1 MSKYRLRLT
10 NGRVIGPFNEG
21 QLQELKIKGHIS
33 GKEEAQ
39 IYPTGDWAPIQSF
52 SFYQNLKDK
61 IESGNQ
67 IDNEDG
73 TFVIDLSK
81 IKNKKIE
88 RELETIDKTH
98 HSEVQEL
105 TETVLWDDVKSEQ
118 SQFELKIENKPAP
131 APSQEIEIELD
142 VESKE
147 DEEEKT
153 KINPVAQADIER
165 LKKEKTEQDKKL
177 AEEREK
183 KKQEEE
189 DKKRALELLVV
200 HPTDESTQMIKL
212 DQLKN
217 DLLVIAEKE
226 EKEIELEVKKI
237 AAQKKKIEKET
248 KEQDSDEEDE
258 SELDDKKKKKKIIIV
273 AMALIAIYVILFP
286 SDDKPKQAPF
296 RHLPPQLAFPIP
308 FDKADNK
315 KSNFEFEKAKELF
328 KRGTHPDLAKAS
340 ILLKSSYENNIDN
353 ELALSMLL
361 RVYGEE
367 LATSQDPNKDA
378 LTIFNLVQSKRPIVM
393 KYPDGVIGLNM
404 FYMAIKKYEAANDVI
419 SRYLKLYPKN
429 ITQDLFAIYLKTL
442 LETGRLDQAKQFYRA
457 LKNAPDKN
465 RYTFDAL
472 IHYHIMNE
480 EIDVAF
486 DHAKEAVKL
495 FPDLAK
501 FDLLMA
507 NILIRKRKFDE
518 AEKYLQLVAKK
529 NMENNI
535 FYLAKFYHYSGLI
548 AAYRNRPA
556 EATKF
561 FNKSL
566 KIKDSDELR
575 IALAS
580 LEGNSESQN
589 ETDQLIAES
598 KAIKQLIVAKDFYE
612 KGRFELAMSAAA
624 KATDAYSG
632 HIPSELFLAKVQ
644 LRLGLAKQAIKTIE
658 SLAEK
663 YPNDKNII
671 FSLIEAYIDTY
682 KFNDAKTKIGIITG
696 SELKNTAQYASL
708 NAKLFIKMGD
718 SLMAINWLKL
728 SMNLN
733 PLNDRDIY
741 LLADI
746 LIKRASFDSARLLLN
761 KCMELDPVNP
771 DYRISYAKIVYE
783 QEDDVA
789 AVGYLLSLL
798 DQFGENPKILAEI
811 AIFYY
816 RAGKIKDFQD
826 FKAKIEALPNKDKT
840 LYEFLIRAALLDER
854 YDDIPALV
862 EKLIDIEPGS
872 IESMMTAGRV
882 LFENAKL
889 VEAAKWFKRVQE
901 KMESYPKVQYY
912 VAKIKFLSK
921 DFDGALK
928 EVESDLKANGDNDAD
943 LTLMGQ
949 IMVEKGNLVEASALF
964 KKAQKINPKSYE
976 ALMGLADISTRQ
988 NNYDLALDLYKRA
1001 LKEKGDEPIIN
1012 KKMGDVYRLL
1022 GQGTLAVESY
1032 KLYLELNPEA
1042 PEKAQL
1048 ESYINLMQ

>member
-1 MSKYRLRLT
+1 MSKYRLRLE
-10 NGRVIGPFNEG
+10 NGRVIGPFNEV
-21 QLQELKIKGHIS
+21 QLQELNSKGHIT
-33 GKEEAQ
+33 GREEAQ
-39 IYPTGDWAPIQSF
+39 VYPTGDWAPVKSF
-52 SFYQNLKDK
+52 AFYQNLSNPVQSSL
-61 IESGNQ
+61 SGE
-67 IDNEDG
+67 NEDG
-73 TFVIDLSK
+73 TFVIDISK
-81 IKNKKIE
+81 IKNQKIE
-88 RELETIDKTH
+88 KEIETIDKTH
-98 HSEVQEL
+98 HSEIQEL
-105 TETVLWDDVKSEQ
+105 TETVLLGDKRSEH
-118 SQFELKIENKPAP
+118 SFFEIKIENEPKAS
-131 APSQEIEIELD
+131 PSSEIEIELD
-142 VESKE
+142 VE
-147 DEEEKT
+147 DESEKT
-153 KINPVAQADIER
+153 RINPMAKADLER
-165 LKKEKTEQDKKL
+165 IKKENL
-177 AEEREK
+177 AEEKRKAEEAEK
-183 KKQEEE
+183 KRIAEEE
-189 DKKRALELLVV
+189 ELKKVAEQNAVIPV
-200 HPTDESTQMIKL
+200 DDSTQMIKL
-212 DQLKN
+212 DHLKN
-217 DLLVIAEKE
+217 ELMVIAEKE

-237 AAQKKKIEKET
+237 NAQKNKVHKKIEK
-248 KEQDSDEEDE
+248 DDEEEDKE
-258 SELDDKKKKKKIIIV
+258 NSAGQKDKKKTIV
-273 AMALIAIYVILFP
+273 IVVVALVILAILFP
-286 SDDKPKQAPF
+286 NDDKPNKAPF
-296 RHLPPQLAFPIP
+296 KHLPPQLTFPIP
-308 FDKADNK
+308 FDRADNK
-315 KSNFEFEKAKELF
+315 KSALEFEKAKELF
-328 KRGTHPDLAKAS
+328 ARGTHLDLAKAS
-340 ILLKSSYENNIDN
+340 VLLKTSYENNIDN

-419 SRYLKLYPKN
+419 AKYLKLYPKN
-429 ITQDLFAIYLKTL
+429 ITQDLFAVHLKTL
-442 LETGRLDQAKQFYRA
+442 LETGRLDEAKQFHAA
-457 LKNAPDKN
+457 LINAKDKN

-472 IHYHIMNE
+472 IKYYIVNE
-480 EIDVAF
+480 EFDVAH
-486 DHAKEAVKL
+486 DYVKEAIKL
-495 FPDLAK
+495 NPELVRFYLQMADILIRQRK
-501 FDLLMA
+501 FDL
-507 NILIRKRKFDE
+507 
-518 AEKYLQLVAKK
+518 AEKNLQEAAKR

-535 FYLAKFYHYSGLI
+535 FYLARYYQLSGLI
-548 AAYRNRPA
+548 QAYRGNPI

-580 LEGNSESQN
+580 LESGNNSQS

-612 KGRFELAMSAAA
+612 KNRFELAMSAAA
-624 KATDAYSG
+624 KATDAFPG
-632 HIPSELFLAKVQ
+632 HIPSELFLSKVQ
-644 LRLGLAKQAIKTIE
+644 LRLGLAKQAIKTLE
-658 SLAEK
+658 TLAEK
-663 YPNDKNII
+663 YPNDKNIM
-671 FSLIEAYIDTY
+671 FALIEAYIDTY
-682 KFNDAKTKIGIITG
+682 KFNDAKTKIGIISST
-696 SELKNTAQYASL
+696 ELKNTAEYASL
-708 NAKLFIKMGD
+708 NAKLFIKMSD
-718 SLMAINWLKL
+718 HLMAINWLKL

-733 PLNDRDIY
+733 PLNDHDIF
-741 LLADI
+741 LLAEM

-761 KCMELDPVNP
+761 KCMELDPVNA
-771 DYRISYAKIVYE
+771 DYRIAYAKIVYE

-798 DQFGENPKILAEI
+798 DQFGENPKILSEI

-816 RAGKIKDFQD
+816 RAGKVKDFQD
-826 FKAKIEALPNKDKT
+826 FKTKIEALPNKDKT

-854 YDDIPALV
+854 YDEIPGLV

-882 LFENAKL
+882 LFENGKL

-912 VAKIKFLSK
+912 VAKIKFLSR
-921 DFDGALK
+921 DLDGALK

-964 KKAQKINPKSYE
+964 KRAQKINPRSYE

-1001 LKEKGDEPIIN
+1001 IKEKGDEPIIH

-1022 GQGTLAVESY
+1022 GQGTLAVEAY
-1032 KLYLELNPEA
+1032 KLYLEMNAEA